1 MEVTKIKNVIVNDL
15 RKEIE
20 NVINNKIKLS
30 NNSRTLVKDQQPY
43 LQMKYNTWKEN
54 LNIRIEL

>member
-1 MEVTKIKNVIVNDL
+1 MTDLMEVTKIKNVIVNDL

-43 LQMKYNTWKEN
+43 LQMKYNT
-54 LNIRIEL
+54 